1 MVLEHTDIH
10 MKKKNLDIIHPS
22 LDLILASKINPKWI
36 KVLNVK
42 CKCKEFFKPNNKKM
56 NNSI

>member
-1 MVLEHTDIH
+1 MDIH
-10 MKKKNLDIIHPS
+10 MKKKKNLDIIHPS

-36 KVLNVK
+36 KALNVK